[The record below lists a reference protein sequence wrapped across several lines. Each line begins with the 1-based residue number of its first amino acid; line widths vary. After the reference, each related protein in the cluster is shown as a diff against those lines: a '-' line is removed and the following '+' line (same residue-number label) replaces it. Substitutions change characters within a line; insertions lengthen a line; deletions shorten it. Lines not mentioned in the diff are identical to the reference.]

1 MRQIGFTT
9 VSQLRKGHI
18 EITSTLYMTD
28 EQALLRV
35 HLRSI
40 RTALVAMAVSI
51 LTTGL
56 IIADEAGLGFPLVSI
71 TLLICAYAF
80 VPPLF
85 RGR

>member
-1 MRQIGFTT
+1 
-9 VSQLRKGHI
+9 
-18 EITSTLYMTD
+18 MTD
-28 EQALLRV
+28 EQALLRT

-40 RTALVAMAVSI
+40 RTALVAMAASI

-56 IIADEAGLGFPLVSI
+56 IIADEDGFGFPLFII

-80 VPPLF
+80 VPTLI